1 LVASTVAAISTSDLI
16 AAVSVIVA
24 VGAAVGAPIVSY
36 QTTKRRNSGR
46 VSVSEASV
54 LWQQSQEM
62 RSMLLAEKEKA
73 EEQRDKLVNAYSA
86 EIIPSLAQL
95 NTAVK
100 DLAAASA
107 QGLVILRRL
116 EKRDRDP

>member
-1 LVASTVAAISTSDLI
+1 
-16 AAVSVIVA
+16 
-24 VGAAVGAPIVSY
+24 
-36 QTTKRRNSGR
+36 
-46 VSVSEASV
+46 
-54 LWQQSQEM
+54 
-62 RSMLLAEKEKA
+62 MLLAEKEKA